1 VNSYARKPC
10 AYCGVRDGTCTGGH
24 VIPDCM
30 YPEEMDHRIQRINV
44 PECPACGA
52 TWQDDEAHFRAV
64 ILMCGE
70 ANELASEKWF
80 GPVSRS
86 FDHASG
92 PRWVRDLFELLEPV
106 NTPDGLRYMV
116 YPERDERVMR
126 VLRKIIRGLC
136 AYHKLGA
143 AIAGNQVLAMV
154 KRFEIPPA
162 FRDQFVRKSLGTDFC
177 WYSYSDQ
184 RGQDGGEFHSA
195 WEIEFYGR
203 TRFFCIVSASAE
215 NWTAQVA

>member
-1 VNSYARKPC
+1 MNSYKKKKC
-10 AYCGVRDGTCTGGH
+10 AYCGLQEGTCTGGH

-30 YPEEMDHRIQRINV
+30 YPDKSDARIQRLKV

-52 TWQDDEAHFRAV
+52 TWLHDEDHFRSV

-70 ANELASEKWF
+70 ANELANEKWH
-80 GPVSRS
+80 GSVSRS
-86 FDHASG
+86 FGYAGG
-92 PRWVRDLFELLEPV
+92 PRSVRDIHELMNSVPTLP
-106 NTPDGLRYMV
+106 GRYMI

-136 AYHKLGA
+136 HKHEVGT
-143 AIAGNQVLAMV
+143 AIADNQVHAMV
-154 KRFEIPPA
+154 ERFTIPPA
-162 FRDQFVRKSLGTDFC
+162 FRDLFVRHSLGDQFC
-177 WYSYSDQ
+177 WYSYCDQ
-184 RGQDGGEFHSA
+184 RGQEDGSVHSA

-215 NWTAQVA
+215 GTAEVA